1 MGKETSKMRLVP
13 ISKCE
18 PGMKL
23 AKKIFS
29 QEGIVLLGENME
41 LTNRLITRLEQCGI
55 QYVYISDSRTDD
67 IVLPS
72 LISED
77 TIRVALKEI
86 RTNFREMMDRPK
98 RKKGVTYPYIA
109 QPFKQ
114 MMNMIIDDLSGHE
127 DAMIMLMDM
136 GAVDHYLYQ
145 HSLNVCVYTTLL
157 GMSHGYS
164 RDELM
169 TLGMGALLHDIGK
182 TQISTDVLKKPGS
195 LTQVE
200 FESMKQH
207 ARIGY
212 ELLKDEP
219 NLPLLV
225 AHCAFQHH
233 ERLDGSGYPR
243 GIKGEEI
250 HDYAKWIGLVDSY
263 DAMTTDRIY
272 RSPMLPHHAIERL
285 YAGSGTLYEQ
295 KMLQLF
301 RDKVAIYPIGITV
314 RLQSGETGVVV
325 DLNASYPHR
334 PIVRILYN
342 EAGEPIDIPYEIDL
356 SKQLTVMIT
365 HVNDD
370 PTEKLVSGI

>member
-1 MGKETSKMRLVP
+1 MRLLP
-13 ISKCE
+13 IEGCR

-29 QEGIVLLGENME
+29 QEGLVLLGENIE
-41 LTNRLITRLEQCGI
+41 LTERLISRLEQCGI
-55 QYVYISDSRTDD
+55 QYVYIADPRTDD
-67 IVLPS
+67 IVRPS
-72 LISED
+72 LISEE
-77 TIRVALKEI
+77 TTQAALKEI
-86 RTNFREMMDRPK
+86 RTSFRGMMDRPK

-114 MMNMIIDDLSGHE
+114 MMNMIIDDLSNHK

-136 GAVDHYLYQ
+136 SSVDYYLYQ

-157 GMSHGYS
+157 GMSNGYS
-164 RDELM
+164 RAELT

-182 TQISTDVLKKPGS
+182 TQIAIDVLRKPGS
-195 LTQVE
+195 LTKE
-200 FESMKQH
+200 EYEAMKQH

-233 ERLDGSGYPR
+233 ERIDGSGYPR
-243 GIKGEEI
+243 GIKGNEI

-263 DAMTTDRIY
+263 DAMTTNRVYSAPI
-272 RSPMLPHHAIERL
+272 LPHHAIERL
-285 YAGSGTLYEQ
+285 YAGTGTLYEQ

-301 RDKVAIYPIGITV
+301 RDKVAIYPIGISVKLHTGE
-314 RLQSGETGVVV
+314 SGIVA
-325 DLNASYPHR
+325 DLNHSYPHR
-334 PIVRILYN
+334 PIIRVLNN
-342 EAGEPIDIPYEIDL
+342 EAGEELKSPYEIDL
-356 SKQLTVMIT
+356 SKHLTTMIVN
-365 HVNDD
+365 VNDD
-370 PTEKLVSGI
+370 SNEVQHAAGI

>member
-1 MGKETSKMRLVP
+1 MRLVP
-13 ISKCE
+13 ITKCE

-29 QEGIVLLGENME
+29 QEGMVLLGENIE
-41 LTNRLITRLEQCGI
+41 LTQRLITRLAQCGI
-55 QYVYISDSRTDD
+55 QYVYISDARTDD

-77 TIRVALKEI
+77 TLRVALKDI
-86 RTNFREMMDRPK
+86 KSNFREMMDRPK
-98 RKKGVTYPYIA
+98 KKKGVTYPYIA

-114 MMNMIIDDLSGHE
+114 MMNMIIDDLSGHQ

-136 GAVDHYLYQ
+136 GSVDHYLFQ

-164 RDELM
+164 REELM

-182 TQISTDVLKKPGS
+182 TQISIDVLKKPGS
-195 LTQVE
+195 LTEEE
-200 FESMKQH
+200 FKAMKQH

-219 NLPLLV
+219 NLPLIV

-243 GIKGEEI
+243 GIKGDEI

-263 DAMTTDRIY
+263 DAMTTNRIY
-272 RSPMLPHHAIERL
+272 RAPMLPHHAIERL

-314 RLQSGETGVVV
+314 KLQSGESGVVV
-325 DLNASYPHR
+325 DLNSSYPHR
-334 PIVRILYN
+334 PIVRVLNN
-342 EAGEPIDIPYEIDL
+342 EAGEQLAVPYEIDL

-370 PTEKLVSGI
+370 PTDKLVSGI